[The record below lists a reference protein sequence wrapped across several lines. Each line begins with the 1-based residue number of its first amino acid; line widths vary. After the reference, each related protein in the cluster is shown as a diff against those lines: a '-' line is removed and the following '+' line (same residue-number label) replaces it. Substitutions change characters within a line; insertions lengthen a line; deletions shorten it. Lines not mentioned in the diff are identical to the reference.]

1 MENLDLEYWQN
12 YHDQLELFISEWK
25 QKLDYKESKNNFE
38 KIQFNYDVEFYN
50 ESVARLVGEID
61 RVKNLISVLKYTY
74 ETGEIQKLD

>member
-1 MENLDLEYWQN
+1 MQTLDLEYWQN
-12 YHDQLELFISEWK
+12 YHDQLELFIEEWK

-50 ESVARLVGEID
+50 ESVAKLVGEMD

-74 ETGEIQKLD
+74 ETDEI